1 MEFINNSILNK
12 NKYSQK
18 IKDCKYTEG
27 NKVFEEIVEKSY
39 DDICEII
46 ISQNELEYSILDDS
60 EKSQYSKK
68 KKLEIASSI
77 TTDIYN
83 TSFKKNLISQGL
95 QNLNMFSSILYLNDF
110 YQCNCT
116 IFNKDTN
123 KYYKTGIKEGKVVL
137 CKYYK
142 NKWYLDEREISND
155 FKYSDLDDLKNIV
168 KMDIETN
175 MIYKLYLKPLSK
187 YKLNELHEIANE
199 LNIQKKLNG
208 KNKLKKVLYDEIN
221 LKKLMESI

>member
-1 MEFINNSILNK
+1 MEFINNPVLNK

-18 IKDCKYTEG
+18 IKDCKYIEG
-27 NKVFEEIVEKSY
+27 NKVFEKIVEKNY

-68 KKLEIASSI
+68 KKLEIASCI
-77 TTDIYN
+77 TTDLYN

-95 QNLNMFSSILYLNDF
+95 QKLNMFSSILYLNDF
-110 YQCNCT
+110 YQCNCV

-123 KYYKTGIKEGKVVL
+123 KYYKTGIKDKKVVL
-137 CKYYK
+137 CKYHK
-142 NKWYLDEREISND
+142 NKWYLDEREISD
-155 FKYSDLDDLKNIV
+155 DVIYSTLDDLKNIV

-187 YKLNELHEIANE
+187 YKLNELHEIAKE
-199 LNIQKKLNG
+199 LNIQLKTNG

-221 LKKLMESI
+221 LKKLVEYI

>member
-1 MEFINNSILNK
+1 MEFINNPVLNK

-27 NKVFEEIVEKSY
+27 NKVFEKIVEKSY

-68 KKLEIASSI
+68 KKLDVASNI

-95 QNLNMFSSILYLNDF
+95 QILNMFSSILYLNDF
-110 YQCNCT
+110 YQCNCI

-123 KYYKTGIKEGKVVL
+123 KYYKTGIKERRVVL
-137 CKYYK
+137 CKYHK
-142 NKWYLDEREISND
+142 NKWYLDEREISD
-155 FKYSDLDDLKNIV
+155 DIKYSTLDDLKNII

-187 YKLNELHEIANE
+187 YKLSDLHEIANE
-199 LNIQKKLNG
+199 LNIQIKMNG

-221 LKKLMESI
+221 LKKIMESI